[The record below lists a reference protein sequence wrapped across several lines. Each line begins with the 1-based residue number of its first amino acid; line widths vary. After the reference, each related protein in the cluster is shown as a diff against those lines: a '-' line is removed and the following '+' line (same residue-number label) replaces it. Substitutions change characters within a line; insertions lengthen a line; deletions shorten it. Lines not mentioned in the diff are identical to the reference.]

1 MIVVREK
8 IGGGTQIFLNRLMV
22 LKQVKEVNIASYY
35 QNLRKKI
42 AYNQINIGNYPNN
55 FYRKKVLF
63 INKKMF

>member
-42 AYNQINIGNYPNN
+42 AYNQINIAIILTTFTG
-55 FYRKKVLF
+55 RKFCL
-63 INKKMF
+63 